1 MSSFKVYFFHWP
13 LNHDLKDSMHK
24 NVYFRLKFEIP
35 SVNCVEKWSY
45 LKLNTGQ
52 FSILDKKQQ
61 IKLGERYEAKNNLKN
76 SRFVLW
82 NLVEMKSLCI
92 RNTFCYI
99 HIRATSHMRHRLV
112 IVGFQYLSLVEKVE
126 TNQVHFTPEG
136 EYLRAQRN
144 YHGWK
149 TWIPTWKTINNVSCF
164 ARFCIKSTSMR

>member
-1 MSSFKVYFFHWP
+1 
-13 LNHDLKDSMHK
+13 MHK
-24 NVYFRLKFEIP
+24 NMCFRLKFEII

-52 FSILDKKQQ
+52 FSVLDKKQQ
-61 IKLGERYEAKNNLKN
+61 SKLGERYEAKNNLKN
-76 SRFVLW
+76 SRFVLR

-99 HIRATSHMRHRLV
+99 HIRATSHMRQRLV

-144 YHGWK
+144 YDEWK
-149 TWIPTWKTINNVSCF
+149 NYMDSYMEDYK
-164 ARFCIKSTSMR
+164 